1 MFEQMKQYNYIG
13 IRGINTNEVAPY
25 EVGQTVSP
33 SYAWDWETQQSSYY
47 SEEPVEIGTC
57 AIKAID
63 YNSIYWVNFPDS
75 RDEEKETVMAT
86 LAERIAHAKSAY
98 DYDRYYLIGS
108 QDLDWNCPNDDQM
121 EINMVNPVVIAE
133 I

>member
-1 MFEQMKQYNYIG
+1 MFEEIKKHNYIG
-13 IRGINTNEVAPY
+13 IRGIYTNETAPY
-25 EVGQTVSP
+25 TIGQTVSP

-57 AIKAID
+57 AIEAID
-63 YNSIYWVNFPDS
+63 WVNIDWVNFPES
-75 RDEEKETVMAT
+75 RDDEKETVMAT
-86 LAERIAHAKSAY
+86 IAERIAYAKSAY

-108 QDLDWNCPNDDQM
+108 ADLDWNCPNDDKL
-121 EINMVNPVVIAE
+121 EINMVKPVVIAE